1 MVLHGYEDS
10 FHETSSPWFGDL
22 WGTKFVHFV
31 PRLGAQSKEV
41 SAMADLVPDTATIIA
56 DLRKLIE
63 ESRGRASR
71 KVNAELSLLY
81 WNVGLRLRLEA
92 GLSERAEYGAK
103 ILARVS
109 KKLSEDFGRGWSVTQ
124 LRYCLRLQK
133 CSPTKFLTH
142 CVRN

>member
-1 MVLHGYEDS
+1 
-10 FHETSSPWFGDL
+10 
-22 WGTKFVHFV
+22 
-31 PRLGAQSKEV
+31 
-41 SAMADLVPDTATIIA
+41 MADLVPDTATIIA

-92 GLSERAEYGAK
+92 GLNERAEYGAK
-103 ILARVS
+103 ILAGVS

-124 LRYCLRLQK
+124 LRYCLRFAEVFPDQIPHTL
-133 CSPTKFLTH
+133 CEELSWSH
-142 CVRN
+142 IA